1 MKISKRIRPNGGFD
15 YIDVFGAYYTDTDE
29 EGFYFKLVTEK
40 AVRQVARAGHQM
52 RLYAHYTLKRSED
65 TGNRNGYINRRWELW
80 MRGRDEAFMPI
91 DDVKR
96 VIAEMFTAQGYVLHW
111 IPINR
116 LLNMKNT
123 FC

>member
-29 EGFYFKLVTEK
+29 EGFYFKLVTPK
-40 AVRQVARAGHQM
+40 AVTQVARAGKQM
-52 RLYAHYTLKRSED
+52 RLYEHYTLKNNID
-65 TGNRNGYINRRWELW
+65 TGDRNGYINRRWELW
-80 MRGRDEAFMPI
+80 MQGRDEAFLPI
-91 DDVKR
+91 EDVMLI
-96 VIAEMFTAQGYVLHW
+96 VAEMFEAQGYVLHW
-111 IPINR
+111 IPINK